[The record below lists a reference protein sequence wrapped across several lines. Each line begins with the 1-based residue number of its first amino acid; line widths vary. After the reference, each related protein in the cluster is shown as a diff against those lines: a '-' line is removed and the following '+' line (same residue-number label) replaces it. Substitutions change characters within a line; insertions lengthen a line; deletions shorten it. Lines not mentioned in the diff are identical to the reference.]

1 MGCAKVKGRAAQGEN
16 DVNLPNLIA
25 RSKQK
30 DKGQT
35 EWTQKAKAGAKVK
48 LLANVNHTMLT
59 RAHIEVSIHLSKQW
73 KNPFVNFPSHDTRL
87 TTYIGLYYK

>member
-1 MGCAKVKGRAAQGEN
+1 VEN

-35 EWTQKAKAGAKVK
+35 EWTQKAKAGANVK
-48 LLANVNHTMLT
+48 
-59 RAHIEVSIHLSKQW
+59 
-73 KNPFVNFPSHDTRL
+73 
-87 TTYIGLYYK
+87 

>member
-1 MGCAKVKGRAAQGEN
+1 VPRSKDGLPKVKN

-35 EWTQKAKAGAKVK
+35 ERYLYMV
-48 LLANVNHTMLT
+48 LANGFYETKKRT
-59 RAHIEVSIHLSKQW
+59 GI
-73 KNPFVNFPSHDTRL
+73 
-87 TTYIGLYYK
+87 

>member
-1 MGCAKVKGRAAQGEN
+1 VPRSKDGLPKVKN

-30 DKGQT
+30 DKWQT

-48 LLANVNHTMLT
+48 
-59 RAHIEVSIHLSKQW
+59 
-73 KNPFVNFPSHDTRL
+73 
-87 TTYIGLYYK
+87 